1 VIGLVRSLALETA
14 RAGVTVNADLPGLH
28 RYRHGRRQARAI
40 TAKTGLS
47 DEQALAELVKD
58 NPQGRLIAPRRSRP
72 PCSISA
78 GRQPIRHRPIDP
90 DQWRGVLSMETPAP
104 SLVLDRE
111 TKASERPGDHK
122 DELRLWLRM
131 LTCSTLIETEI
142 RNRLREEFKT
152 TLPRF
157 DLMAQLE
164 KSTTGMTVGEV
175 SQRLMVSNG
184 NVTAVVAGL
193 LADGLVDKRAGRA
206 GPARA
211 GADADGA
218 GPQSLQGDGRAA

>member
-1 VIGLVRSLALETA
+1 
-14 RAGVTVNADLPGLH
+14 
-28 RYRHGRRQARAI
+28 
-40 TAKTGLS
+40 
-47 DEQALAELVKD
+47 
-58 NPQGRLIAPRRSRP
+58 
-72 PCSISA
+72 
-78 GRQPIRHRPIDP
+78 
-90 DQWRGVLSMETPAP
+90 METPSP
-104 SLVLDRE
+104 GLILDRE

-157 DLMAQLE
+157 DLMAQLD

-193 LADGLVDKRAGRA
+193 LADGLVDKRPAAQDRRVQVLTLTALGRKSFRAMAERHEGWIAELFAGLDQPEIVQLFRLLGQTKASLHQAIKRRADEAAGRGENA
-206 GPARA
+206 
-211 GADADGA
+211 
-218 GPQSLQGDGRAA
+218 